1 MTNEDNIDPL
11 LDIEN
16 ADFLELSA
24 SQEEI
29 LQCLLHVS
37 CLHCI
42 QQLMCINIPMLNI
55 LKLDAP
61 YMHVSKIDSSSVML
75 ESR

>member
-1 MTNEDNIDPL
+1 M
-11 LDIEN
+11 
-16 ADFLELSA
+16 FF
-24 SQEEI
+24 I

-42 QQLMCINIPMLNI
+42 QQLNCINIPVLNM

-61 YMHVSKIDSSSVML
+61 YMHVSNIDSDSDSLLYKTGHQPTVQILHNNKYIMPSTVL
-75 ESR
+75 IN